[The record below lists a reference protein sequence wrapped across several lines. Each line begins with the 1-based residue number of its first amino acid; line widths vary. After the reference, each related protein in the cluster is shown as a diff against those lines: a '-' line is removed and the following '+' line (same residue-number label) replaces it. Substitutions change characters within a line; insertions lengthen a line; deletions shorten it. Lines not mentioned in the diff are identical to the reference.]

1 MKKYLLLLVVLLF
14 TVVGCAPQE
23 VIVTVEV
30 EKEVQVEVEKEVQ
43 VTVEVEKEVQV
54 TVEVE
59 KEVEKVVEVTVEVE
73 KEVEVEVMVE
83 EAALGSAERP
93 IQVLFVPS
101 VDADVIVTGG
111 EILAAALNSA
121 TGLEYEV
128 SVPTSYAATIEAMC
142 ASPDDTMGFIPAL
155 GYVLA
160 NERCGVQ
167 VGNAAVR
174 FGLPWYAAQIV
185 VRADS
190 GIETLEDLNGKTW
203 GVPSVTSTSG
213 FLFPSAMFSDMEIE
227 AGEIVEA
234 GGHTQ
239 SMLAVYNGDVDFA
252 TGFYSPPLFPNYER
266 EWAYGVDD
274 PEIWREAGSAERND
288 AGRVFVNGG
297 PDEGGY
303 RVLDA
308 RAGAS
313 ETAPDIFEATRI
325 LALTDQI
332 PNDTVSFGSE
342 FPLGQAQEIIKALE
356 AYASS
361 DDCQEPG
368 DGTVTLCSD
377 EFYGWTGAAPV
388 SDSFFDPV
396 RFLISALGYTEED
409 ILGQ

>member
-1 MKKYLLLLVVLLF
+1 MKKLQLLVAAVLLTLF
-14 TVVGCAPQE
+14 VAACAPQE

-30 EKEVQVEVEKEVQ
+30 EKEVEKLVEIEVEKEVQ
-43 VTVEVEKEVQV
+43 VTVEVEKVVE
-54 TVEVE
+54 VEVE
-59 KEVEKVVEVTVEVE
+59 KVVEVE
-73 KEVEVEVMVE
+73 KEVEVMME
-83 EAALGSAERP
+83 EAPLGSEERP

-111 EILAAALNSA
+111 ELLAEQLKGA
-121 TGLEYEV
+121 TGYNFTV
-128 SVPTSYAATIEAMC
+128 DVPTSYAATIEAMC
-142 ASPDDTMGFIPAL
+142 ASPDDTVGFIPAL

-190 GIETLEDLNGKTW
+190 GIETVEDLNGKTW
-203 GVPSVTSTSG
+203 GQPSATSTSG
-213 FLFPSAMFSDMEIE
+213 ALFPAAMFGDMGVEPAEIIE
-227 AGEIVEA
+227 T

-239 SMLAVYNGDVDFA
+239 AMLAVYNGDVDFA
-252 TGFYSPPLFPNYER
+252 TAFFSPPLLPNYNR
-266 EWAYGVDD
+266 AWTYGVDD
-274 PEIWREAGSAERND
+274 PEIWRENGAPAVRTE
-288 AGRVFVNGG
+288 AGRVFVAGG

-313 ETAPDIFEATRI
+313 ETAPAIFDETRI

-332 PNDTVSFGSE
+332 PNDTVSFGAE
-342 FPLGQAQEIIKALE
+342 FPLGQAQEIIAALD

-361 DDCQEPG
+361 DDCQDPAVE
-368 DGTVTLCSD
+368 GTITLCSD
-377 EFYGWTGAAPV
+377 DFYGWTGAAPV

-409 ILGQ
+409 ILGE

>member
-1 MKKYLLLLVVLLF
+1 MFKLRALFVALIVMLIVVA
-14 TVVGCAPQE
+14 CAPQE
-23 VIVTVEV
+23 II
-30 EKEVQVEVEKEVQ
+30 
-43 VTVEVEKEVQV
+43 V

-59 KEVEKVVEVTVEVE
+59 KEVEKIVEVEKEVEVTVEVE
-73 KEVEVEVMVE
+73 KEVEVEKIVEVTVEVEKEVEVMVE
-83 EAALGSAERP
+83 EAALGSEERP

-111 EILAAALNSA
+111 EVLAEELKAA
-121 TGLEYEV
+121 TGLNFTV
-128 SVPTSYAATIEAMC
+128 DVPTSYAATIEAMC
-142 ASPDDTMGFIPAL
+142 ASPDDTMGFLPAL

-190 GIETLEDLNGKTW
+190 GIESLEDLNGKTW
-203 GVPSVTSTSG
+203 GQPSATSTSG
-213 FLFPSAMFSDMEIE
+213 ALFPSAMFADMGIE
-227 AGEIVEA
+227 PARIVET
-234 GGHTQ
+234 GGHTAA
-239 SMLAVYNGDVDFA
+239 MLAVFNGDVDFA
-252 TGFYSPPLFPNYER
+252 TAFFSPPLLPNYER
-266 EWAYGVDD
+266 RWTYGVDD
-274 PEIWREAGSAERND
+274 PEIWREANAPAIRNER
-288 AGRVFVNGG
+288 GRVFVAGG

-313 ETAPDIFEATRI
+313 ETAPAIFDETRI

-342 FPLGQAQEIIKALE
+342 FPLGLAQDIIAALD

-361 DDCQEPG
+361 DACQDPG
-368 DGTVTLCSD
+368 EGKITLCSD
-377 EFYGWTGAAPV
+377 DFYGWTGADPV
-388 SDSFFDPV
+388 SDSFFDSV
-396 RFLISALGYTEED
+396 RFLIEALGYTEED
-409 ILGQ
+409 ILGE

>member
-1 MKKYLLLLVVLLF
+1 MKKQFVFSLVVALVTVLF
-14 TVVGCAPQE
+14 LTSCQPE
-23 VIVTVEV
+23 VVEV
-30 EKEVQVEVEKEVQ
+30 EVEVTKEVEVE
-43 VTVEVEKEVQV
+43 
-54 TVEVE
+54 
-59 KEVEKVVEVTVEVE
+59 VEVE
-73 KEVEVEVMVE
+73 KEVEVEIEVTRVVVE
-83 EAALGSAERP
+83 TETVTEEVIVEVEVEQAALGSEERP

-111 EILAAALNSA
+111 EVLAQALTDA
-121 TGLEYEV
+121 TGYSYEV

-142 ASPDDTMGFIPAL
+142 ASPDDTIGFIPAL

-190 GIETLEDLNGKTW
+190 GIETIEDLNGKTW

-213 FLFPSAMFSDMEIE
+213 FLFPSAMFSDMGIE
-227 AGEIVEA
+227 AGETVEA

-239 SMLAVYNGDVDFA
+239 AMLAVYNGDVDFA
-252 TGFYSPPLFPNYER
+252 TGFFSPPLLPNYER
-266 EWAYGVDD
+266 AWSYGVDD
-274 PEIWREAGSAERND
+274 PEIWREAGDASRTE

-303 RVLDA
+303 RVLDS

-313 ETAPDIFEATRI
+313 ETAPDIFVETRI

-332 PNDTVSFGSE
+332 PNDTVSFGNS
-342 FPLGQAQEIIKALE
+342 FPLGQAQEIISALE

-361 DDCQEPG
+361 DACQEPA
-368 DGTVTLCSD
+368 DGAVTLCSD
-377 EFYGWTGAAPV
+377 DFYGWTGAAPV
-388 SDSFFDPV
+388 TDSFFDPV

-409 ILGQ
+409 ILGE